1 VGDDAWSWTNVKERL
16 KKIENYHV
24 DVPEEG
30 KKYISPKEA
39 GEYASE

>member
-1 VGDDAWSWTNVKERL
+1 VKERL

-30 KKYISPKEA
+30 KNYISPKEA
-39 GEYASE
+39 GEYDSK

>member
-30 KKYISPKEA
+30 KRYISPKAA